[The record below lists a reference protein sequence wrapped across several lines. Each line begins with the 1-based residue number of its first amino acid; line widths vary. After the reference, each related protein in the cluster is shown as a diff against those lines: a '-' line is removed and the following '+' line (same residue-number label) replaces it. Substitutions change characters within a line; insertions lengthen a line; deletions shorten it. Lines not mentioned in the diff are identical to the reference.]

1 MQTLRMAIGK
11 TETEPCSEIAAEAE
25 RGQLLNQT
33 DPHVYGRNIAN
44 TSALSSMDVFLEEQ
58 MRQDHIEYL

>member
-1 MQTLRMAIGK
+1 MAIDK

-33 DPHVYGRNIAN
+33 DPHVYGRSYIAN